1 MGITPLLFLGCVKAA
16 KDNSFGIVPL
26 TYRQN
31 FWEVFLVQHLNGAH
45 WGFPK
50 GRAEKGESPKQT
62 AERELFEETG
72 MKVIRYLD
80 HPYLVETYQ
89 FNRGGALIDK
99 TARFYPAEVTPEYT
113 LQVKEIA
120 AGKWLPLKDLLSYVT
135 FPEEKQLYLSV
146 IKSLEEK

>member
-1 MGITPLLFLGCVKAA
+1 MKPI
-16 KDNSFGIVPL
+16 KDHSFGIVPL

-80 HPYLVETYQ
+80 HPYFVERYQ
-89 FNRGGALIDK
+89 FNRGGILIDK
-99 TARFYPAEVTPEYT
+99 TARFYLAEVTTESI
-113 LQVKEIA
+113 LQIKEIVE
-120 AGKWLPLKDLLSYVT
+120 GKWLPLKDLLSYVT
-135 FPEEKQLYLSV
+135 FPEEKELYLAV
-146 IKSLEEK
+146 IRALENL

>member
-1 MGITPLLFLGCVKAA
+1 MVGIILSSFLGPVKPT

-50 GRAEKGESPKQT
+50 GRAEKGESLKQT

-80 HPYLVETYQ
+80 HPYFVETTSAYE
-89 FNRGGALIDK
+89 NLKSIDRTIYSSK
-99 TARFYPAEVTPEYT
+99 GRANATEAF
-113 LQVKEIA
+113 KF
-120 AGKWLPLKDLLSYVT
+120 LLSYAD
-135 FPEEKQLYLSV
+135 V
-146 IKSLEEK
+146 ILEDRIKAIEDGK

>member
-1 MGITPLLFLGCVKAA
+1 MKPI
-16 KDNSFGIVPL
+16 KDHSFGIVPL

-80 HPYLVETYQ
+80 HPYFVERYQ
-89 FNRGGALIDK
+89 FNRAGVLIDK
-99 TARFYPAEVTPEYT
+99 TARFYLAEVSTEYN
-113 LQVKEIA
+113 LQTKEIVE
-120 AGKWLPLKDLLSYVT
+120 GKWLALKDLLSYVT
-135 FPEEKQLYLSV
+135 FPEEKELYLAV
-146 IKSLEEK
+146 IRTLENL

>member
-1 MGITPLLFLGCVKAA
+1 MKPI
-16 KDNSFGIVPL
+16 KDHSFGIVPL

-80 HPYLVETYQ
+80 HPYFVERYQ
-89 FNRGGALIDK
+89 FNRGGVLIEK
-99 TARFYPAEVTPEYT
+99 TARFYLAEVTTESI
-113 LQVKEIA
+113 LQIKEIVE
-120 AGKWLPLKDLLSYVT
+120 GKWLPLKDLPSYVT
-135 FPEEKQLYLSV
+135 FPEEKELYLAV
-146 IKSLEEK
+146 IRALENL

>member
-1 MGITPLLFLGCVKAA
+1 MKPI
-16 KDNSFGIVPL
+16 KDHSFGIVPL

-80 HPYLVETYQ
+80 HPYFVERYQ
-89 FNRGGALIDK
+89 FNRGGVLIDK
-99 TARFYPAEVTPEYT
+99 TARFYLAEVTTESI
-113 LQVKEIA
+113 LQIKEIVE
-120 AGKWLPLKDLLSYVT
+120 GKWLPLKDLLSYVT
-135 FPEEKQLYLSV
+135 FPEEKELYLAV
-146 IKSLEEK
+146 IRALENL